1 MHESVEQAIERGD
14 RELMLNGFKGR
25 GLRERILRSAG
36 AGYLYDRLNMLEAE
50 RLALRR
56 QLAAYAE
63 APPAAAEPLVSAPDE
78 ECARLLELRALNRL
92 ITIDVPVRPR
102 LRFGWDLPPHPQLLR
117 RLSAREDHYSATL
130 KTFLPLLPR
139 IAGIPAHPT
148 ADPTEPNWINL
159 AFPALDAIALY
170 GLLVLYRPRQFIEI
184 GSGFSTR
191 FARRAIRDHA
201 LPTRI
206 LSIDP
211 EPRAEIDSIC
221 DDVVRCPLED
231 VPPTTFASVTAE
243 DFIFIDGS
251 HRAFQGS
258 DTTVFFTEILPTLP
272 PGTLVGVHDIFLP
285 ADYPVAW
292 LDLYLSEQYLLAC
305 WLLGGDR
312 LQIELPM
319 HHIGQTPYLHGILAP
334 FWQHAALA
342 GANHYGGAFFFRTG
356 A

>member
-1 MHESVEQAIERGD
+1 
-14 RELMLNGFKGR
+14 
-25 GLRERILRSAG
+25 
-36 AGYLYDRLNMLEAE
+36 MLETE

-56 QLAAYAE
+56 QLAACAV
-63 APPAAAEPLVSAPDE
+63 PPSAAAEPLVSAPDE

-92 ITIDVPVRPR
+92 ITIDFPVRPR

-170 GLLVLYRPRQFIEI
+170 GLLVLYRPRRYIEI

-191 FARRAIRDHA
+191 FARRAIRDHD

-211 EPRAEIDSIC
+211 EPRTEIDSIC

-258 DTTVFFTEILPTLP
+258 DTTVFFTEILPALP

-292 LDLYLSEQYLLAC
+292 LDLVPQRAVSARLLAARRRPAA
-305 WLLGGDR
+305 DR
-312 LQIELPM
+312 AADA
-319 HHIGQTPYLHGILAP
+319 PYRPNSVPAWDPGAVLATCRADRCEPLRRGILLPHRCLRRRRWREFAP
-334 FWQHAALA
+334 CANAAEPSQLRA
-342 GANHYGGAFFFRTG
+342 RLVGSGHPRIT
-356 A
+356 

>member
-1 MHESVEQAIERGD
+1 MGYWCCTDPVE
-14 RELMLNGFKGR
+14 
-25 GLRERILRSAG
+25 
-36 AGYLYDRLNMLEAE
+36 
-50 RLALRR
+50 
-56 QLAAYAE
+56 
-63 APPAAAEPLVSAPDE
+63 
-78 ECARLLELRALNRL
+78 
-92 ITIDVPVRPR
+92 
-102 LRFGWDLPPHPQLLR
+102 
-117 RLSAREDHYSATL
+117 
-130 KTFLPLLPR
+130 
-139 IAGIPAHPT
+139 
-148 ADPTEPNWINL
+148 
-159 AFPALDAIALY
+159 
-170 GLLVLYRPRQFIEI
+170 FIEI